1 MAMTMTVVFL
11 SCICRSFINAPQT
24 NFAEDN
30 AIMGDAN
37 LAFMF
42 VFNYLLIDYI
52 ILLLGAERQE
62 PVWQASVQNAVAN

>member
-1 MAMTMTVVFL
+1 
-11 SCICRSFINAPQT
+11 
-24 NFAEDN
+24 
-30 AIMGDAN
+30 MGDAN